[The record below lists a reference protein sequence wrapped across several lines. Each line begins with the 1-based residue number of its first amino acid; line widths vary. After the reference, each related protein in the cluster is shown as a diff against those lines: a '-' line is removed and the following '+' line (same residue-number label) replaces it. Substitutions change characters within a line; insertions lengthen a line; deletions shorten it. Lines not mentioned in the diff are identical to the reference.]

1 MSDDVER
8 LADGWLDGARA
19 RLDRAELGAKV
30 ESIGRV
36 EEVEDGVALVSGL
49 PDVGLDELVR
59 FDGGQFGFAQTLE
72 RDRVGCVLLDE
83 AEAVE
88 AGDAVRGTGDVVRVP
103 VGEALL
109 GRIVDPLGRP
119 IDGGGPIAASRRE
132 PIERAAPGI
141 LERELVTE
149 PVQTGVLVFDALF
162 ALGRGQRELII
173 GDRAIGKTTLA
184 VDAIIAQ
191 SASTS
196 RSGRRRRACGARS
209 TRSRRT
215 AIPRAASSSSPRRRA
230 RPDCNGS
237 PLSPASRW
245 PSISATAAATH

>member
-8 LADGWLDGARA
+8 LAEDWLDGARA

-88 AGDAVRGTGDVVRVP
+88 AGDSVRGTGDVVRVP

-119 IDGGGPIAASRRE
+119 IDGGGPVAASRRE
-132 PIERAAPGI
+132 PIERDTLHRP
-141 LERELVTE
+141 VTRTE
-149 PVQTGVLVFDALF
+149 
-162 ALGRGQRELII
+162 
-173 GDRAIGKTTLA
+173 
-184 VDAIIAQ
+184 
-191 SASTS
+191 TS
-196 RSGRRRRACGARS
+196 FTVSV
-209 TRSRRT
+209 
-215 AIPRAASSSSPRRRA
+215 
-230 RPDCNGS
+230 
-237 PLSPASRW
+237 
-245 PSISATAAATH
+245 